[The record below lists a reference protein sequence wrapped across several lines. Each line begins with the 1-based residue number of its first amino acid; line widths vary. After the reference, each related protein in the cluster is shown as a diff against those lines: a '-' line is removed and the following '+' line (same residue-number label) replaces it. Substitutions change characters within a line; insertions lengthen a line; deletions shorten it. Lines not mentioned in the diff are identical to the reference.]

1 MSTSPAESGS
11 SAGSGTGSVVRT
23 PFGRTRR
30 GEPVE
35 RWELRLPSGASAE
48 VLTRGAALHRL
59 RVPDAAGA
67 RGDVVVALP
76 DVASYE
82 AAEGYPG
89 AVVGRVANRLAGGRF
104 TVDGVEHRVPLNDGP
119 NALHGGAEGFDQ
131 RVWRAEEVA
140 AAAGPAVRLSLR
152 SLDGDMGFPGELVA
166 AVTYALSEGPD
177 GVVLR
182 LDYEA
187 TTTAATPVNLTNHAY
202 VNLDGPGTVE
212 DHVLRA
218 HASRYL
224 PVDEVLIPT
233 GELREVA
240 GTPFDFRS
248 PARLGERLREADEQL
263 LRAGGYDHSLVLDD
277 AGTGEREVVEL
288 TGPRSGRRL
297 RVRTDAPGLQLYTGN
312 FLDGAWRDLSGR
324 PVRQGDALCLETQL
338 LPDAVNRPAFSE
350 GGLGGG
356 LAGAVLRPGAVFTT
370 TTSFVLD
377 APGA

>member
-1 MSTSPAESGS
+1 MSAPETPAG
-11 SAGSGTGSVVRT
+11 GTVART

-35 RWELRLPSGASAE
+35 RWELRLPSGAAAH

-67 RGDVVVALP
+67 LGDVVVALP
-76 DVASYE
+76 DVAAYE

-104 TVDGVEHRVPLNDGP
+104 SVDGVEHRVPVNDGP

-131 RVWRAEEVA
+131 RVWRAEEVTGGE
-140 AAAGPAVRLSLR
+140 GPAVRLTLR
-152 SLDGDMGFPGELVA
+152 SLEGDMGFPGELVA
-166 AVTYALSEGPD
+166 RVTYELSGGAD
-177 GVVLR
+177 GVRLR
-182 LDYEA
+182 LRYEA
-187 TTTAATPVNLTNHAY
+187 TTSAPTPVNLTNHAY

-224 PVDEVLIPT
+224 PVDEVLVPT
-233 GELREVA
+233 GELRDVA
-240 GTPFDFRS
+240 GTPFDFRA
-248 PARLGERLREADEQL
+248 PTRLGERLREPDEQL
-263 LRAGGYDHSLVLDD
+263 LRAGGYDHCLVLDG
-277 AGTGEREVVEL
+277 AGGGERVVAEL

-297 RVRTDAPGLQLYTGN
+297 RVLTDAPGLQLYTGN
-312 FLDGAWRDLSGR
+312 FLDGAWRDPAGR

-338 LPDAVNRPAFSE
+338 LPDAVNRPAFTAGE
-350 GGLGGG
+350 LGGG
-356 LAGAVLRPGAVFTT
+356 LDGGVLRPGAVFTGT
-370 TTSFVLD
+370 TTFALD
-377 APGA
+377 A